1 ITMQEITTKIKK
13 EIEKLRRENEQHN
26 YLYYTKNE
34 PSLSDAEY
42 DALMDKLKELE
53 AKYPQ
58 FFDPNSPTQRVG
70 APITDEFE
78 NVIHPLALLS
88 LDKVNTAEGF
98 SQFHERVLK
107 TLADIPES
115 EIDYSATPK
124 LDGLSI
130 RLRYENG
137 ALVLGATR
145 GDGFRGENVTP
156 NIRTIRNIPHYLFDE
171 KAKNISVLEFR
182 GEVIFHK
189 NDFEKLNRQIEIDG
203 GKLFV
208 NARNAASG
216 SLRQLDP
223 NITNKRPLTVY
234 LYEILY
240 AEGIEFQT
248 HMEKLKFIEQIG
260 LPLVPNAK
268 YCKNIDDVREYFEWI
283 SQNREKFPFEI
294 DGVVLKINKLEYQKM
309 LGEVSHHPRWAIAW
323 KFPSQEV
330 ITTLIDVIW
339 SVGRT
344 GAITPVAI
352 LEPVFVA
359 GATIS
364 RATLHNED
372 EIERLSIM
380 LGDKV
385 VIKRAGDVIPEVIR
399 PLIEFRT
406 GDEKEI
412 VPLKN
417 CPVCGAKLSRPKGE
431 VIRRCPNR
439 FCPAQIAE
447 SIKHFVSKKAF
458 DIEGL
463 GDKQIEVLL
472 KNNLIEDAA
481 DLFTLDTHRLKTLER
496 WGEKLA
502 TKIVCNIENAK
513 KISVARFIYALGIP
527 GVGEHLSDVLTEYF
541 ARKSISNKDNKS
553 NDLFSNVIENKQ
565 SVFEKLQ
572 DATVDE
578 LTQINEIGPTIA
590 QSIVDFF
597 ADEHNRKFLGKLFD
611 AKIELIEPNVE
622 LENIEKPFGGST
634 FVFTGELKSMTR
646 TQAQDLV
653 KKLGGKSTSSV
664 SKKTDYV
671 VAGENSGSKY
681 DKAIQLGVKIIDEEK
696 FIQLTNKIMTD
707 KF

>member
-1 ITMQEITTKIKK
+1 MNTDIEKIHE
-13 EIEKLRRENEQHN
+13 EIERLRREIEHHN
-26 YLYYTKNE
+26 YLYYIKNE
-34 PSLSDAEY
+34 PAISDARY
-42 DALMDKLKELE
+42 DALMDRLKELE

-70 APITDEFE
+70 APVTEEFE
-78 NVIHPLALLS
+78 TVVHPVPLLS
-88 LDKVNTAEGF
+88 LDKVNTEKDF
-98 SQFHERVLK
+98 VEFHRRLIRM
-107 TLADIPES
+107 LRNIPES

-156 NIRTIRNIPHYLFDE
+156 NVRTIRNLPHYLFDDI
-171 KAKNISVLEFR
+171 AKKLPAIEFR

-189 NDFEKLNRQIEIDG
+189 DDFEKLNMELG
-203 GKLFV
+203 SKGEKTFV
-208 NARNAASG
+208 NARNGASG

-223 NITNKRPLTVY
+223 NITAKRPLKIY
-234 LYEILY
+234 LYEILH
-240 AEGIEFQT
+240 AEGIEFKT
-248 HMEKLKFIEQIG
+248 HWEKLKFIEQIG
-260 LPLVPNAK
+260 LPLVPEAR
-268 YCKNIDDVREYFEWI
+268 YCQNIDDVKKYFDWI
-283 SQNREKFPFEI
+283 SQNREKLPFEI
-294 DGVVLKINKLEYQKM
+294 DGIVIKLNKLEYQKI

-330 ITTLIDVIW
+330 ITTLVDVIW

-352 LEPVFVA
+352 LEPTFVA

-372 EIERLSIM
+372 EIERLKIM

-385 VIKRAGDVIPEVIR
+385 VIKRAGDVIPEVVR
-399 PLIEFRT
+399 PLVELRT
-406 GDEKEI
+406 GDERKI
-412 VPLKN
+412 VPPEN
-417 CPVCGAKLSRPKGE
+417 CPVCGAKLSRPEGE
-431 VIRRCPNR
+431 VILRCPNR

-481 DLFTLDTHRLKTLER
+481 DLFTLDIDRLVNLER

-502 TKIVCNIENAK
+502 TKIVRNIENAK
-513 KISVARFIYALGIP
+513 KISAERFIYALGIP
-527 GVGEHLSDVLTEYF
+527 GVGEHLSEVLTKHF
-541 ARKSISNKDNKS
+541 AEKLRTDNES
-553 NDLFSNVIENKQ
+553 DDLFSKSSNGKSSILD
-565 SVFEKLQ
+565 KLRN
-572 DATVDE
+572 ATVDE
-578 LTQINEIGPTIA
+578 LTEINEIGPTTA

-597 ADEHNRKFLGKLFD
+597 RDEHNKKFLDKLF
-611 AKIELIEPNVE
+611 KFGVEIIEPE
-622 LENIEKPFGGST
+622 IEPEDDKKPLDGLT
-634 FVFTGELKSMTR
+634 FVFTGELKSLTR
-646 TQAQDLV
+646 TQAQELV
-653 KKLGGKSTSSV
+653 KKLGGKATNSV

-671 VAGENSGSKY
+671 VVGENPGSKY
-681 DKAIQLGVKIIDEEK
+681 RKALELGVKIIDEGK
-696 FIQLTNKIMTD
+696 FIELTKG
-707 KF
+707 K